1 MGRVD
6 VQWPDD
12 RRTERLHVRVSPEFK
27 HLVEDAAR
35 EVGMSVSD
43 FVVSTVRNR
52 ADDVL
57 ARRTVVPD
65 AYYDELLAALDEPP
79 RVVPELLSAM
89 QRQVSADT

>member
-6 VQWPDD
+6 VHWPDE
-12 RRTERLHVRVSPEFK
+12 RRTERLHVRVSLEFK

-43 FVVSTVRNR
+43 FVVSTVRDR

-57 ARRTVVPD
+57 ARRTVVPA

-79 RVVPELLSAM
+79 QVVPELLAAM